1 MIRQKTLFFCLLILL
16 SGVVTCFSQ
25 ERKTP
30 DEKPVFLLKGKLT
43 DVSNG
48 AILRDATVSAVY
60 EDKNAFSD
68 ANGQFALKLEHDT
81 ATVRISYIGFQPV
94 DTFVRFDNS
103 TLLYFSLKP
112 ADANSLQEVVVSGV
126 QEIQKTSQMGRI
138 SIPIAQI
145 QSMPKF
151 FGEADVMKTLQTLPG
166 VQQGSEG
173 STALIVRGG
182 TPDQNLILID
192 GTQIY
197 NPSHLLG
204 VFSSINT
211 NFLQSVDMYK
221 GAFPARFGGKL
232 SSVIDLK
239 TKQGDMYKF
248 HGNASLGLIMS
259 QLTLEGPIWK
269 GKTSF
274 IISGRRTYH
283 DLYAGPIIRSMETDV
298 KKLAFYFYDLNAKVH
313 HRFSD
318 RDYLDLSLNIGT
330 DNFKVK
336 TETEDNYSGGS
347 SVSKMNT
354 GIYWNNIV
362 SNLKFHHDFSS
373 RLSGDAALSLTRYKF
388 STNIGNQEIENGLT
402 NYNYNLGL
410 QSGILDYTARMDFDY
425 APNTNHA
432 IKFGMSGTYHTYN
445 PTSHFE
451 KQQNDTATIIDNVVD
466 SKIFASELDAYIEDD
481 WQISDK
487 LKANIGLHANAFM
500 VQDKMYPSLQ
510 PRISARYLL
519 PNDIAIK
526 ASFVRMNQNIH
537 LLSSNSLSLP
547 TDLWVPATK
556 TILPEKANQ
565 ISLGIA
571 KNIFKNKIE
580 FSLEGYYK
588 QMDNVVEY
596 KEGSSY
602 LNAITESNWEDKITS
617 GKGYSYGAELFLQ
630 KKTGRLT
637 GWFSYTLAWSN
648 RKFDEINAGKMFPY
662 KYDRRHTINLVGIY
676 KLKKNIELSGAFT
689 FQSAAPFSIPTT
701 SFEGIY
707 QPGYNPYPPN
717 VQYYPQRN
725 NIRIQANHR
734 LDIGISFIKEKKNGN
749 VRTWNISVYN
759 AYNRRNLFFYDI
771 DNYTKSTVE
780 ISGYSIL
787 PILPSISY
795 NLKF

>member
-1 MIRQKTLFFCLLILL
+1 MKPMLRFSITLCFLLLL
-16 SGVVTCFSQ
+16 SGVCFSQ
-25 ERKTP
+25 ENSNNP
-30 DEKPVFLLKGKLT
+30 KPSTFLFKGKI
-43 DVSNG
+43 VNHIN
-48 AILRDATVSAVY
+48 AEIVRDATIAAIY
-60 EDKNAFSD
+60 QDKISFTDEKGLFTLNVAY
-68 ANGQFALKLEHDT
+68 DT
-81 ATVRISYIGFQPV
+81 ATVRISFIGFETI
-94 DTFVRFDNS
+94 DTFLHFNKED
-103 TLLYFSLKP
+103 LFYFSMSP
-112 ADANSLQEVVVSGV
+112 AAGNNLQEVVINER
-126 QEIQKTSQMGRI
+126 QEIQKTSQMSQI
-138 SIPIAQI
+138 TVPIAQI
-145 QSMPKF
+145 QAMPKF

-173 STALIVRGG
+173 STALLVRGG
-182 TPDQNLILID
+182 SPDQNLILID
-192 GTQIY
+192 GAPIY
-197 NPSHLLG
+197 NPSHLIG

-211 NFLQSVDMYK
+211 NFLRSVDLYK

-232 SSVIDLK
+232 SSVVDLK

-248 HGNASLGLIMS
+248 HGDASLGLIMS

-274 IISGRRTYH
+274 IVSGRRTYH
-283 DLYAGPIIRSMETDV
+283 DLYAAPIIRSMETDV
-298 KKLAFYFYDLNAKVH
+298 KKLAFYFYDLNAKIH

-318 RDYLDLSLNIGT
+318 RDYLDLSLNIGA
-330 DNFKVK
+330 DNFKVR
-336 TETEDNYSGGS
+336 TETEDNYSGYTNS
-347 SVSKMNT
+347 SKLNSAVA
-354 GIYWNNIV
+354 WNNIV
-362 SNLKFHHDFSS
+362 SSLKFHHDFSS
-373 RLSGDAALSLTRYKF
+373 RLSGEASLNLTRYKF
-388 STNIGNQEIENGLT
+388 STNIENEETENGVSK
-402 NYNYNLGL
+402 YDYSLGL
-410 QSGILDYTARMDFDY
+410 QSGILDYVARTDFDY
-425 APNTNHA
+425 APNYNHA
-432 IKFGMSGTYHTYN
+432 IKFGVSGTYHTYN

-451 KQQNDTATIIDNVVD
+451 KQRTDSATIIDNVVNA
-466 SKIFASELDAYIEDD
+466 KIFASEVDAYIEDD

-487 LKANIGLHANAFM
+487 LKANIGLHANGFM
-500 VQDKMYPSLQ
+500 VQGKMYPSLQ

-519 PNDIAIK
+519 PNDVAIK

-565 ISLGIA
+565 VSLGIA
-571 KNIFKNKIE
+571 KNIFKNQIE

-596 KEGSSY
+596 KEGTSY
-602 LNAITESNWEDKITS
+602 LNAITEQNWEDKITS

-648 RKFDEINAGKMFPY
+648 RKFDAINRGEIFPY
-662 KYDRRHTINLVGIY
+662 KYDRRHTLNLVGIY

-689 FQSAAPFSIPTT
+689 FQSAAPFTIPTT
-701 SFEGIY
+701 DYEGIY
-707 QPGYNPYPPN
+707 QSGVNENPTS
-717 VQYYPQRN
+717 VHYYPQRN

-734 LDIGISFIKEKKNGN
+734 LDLGISFIKEKKNGN

-759 AYNRRNLFFYDI
+759 AYNRRNLFFYEI
-771 DNYTKSTVE
+771 NGYTANSVK